1 MKEHILDLKFVMNA
15 ASSNNNRSLLLNT
28 PSSSGSPT
36 SVTASPSSD
45 SVASSSSAV
54 IRMVMYKISFQNY
67 FTRFLIYHVI
77 IFQVPVHS
85 RVMITEGQMRKV
97 KIALRTDG
105 NSKKSLN
112 SGASILM
119 DALFTNEQLANMSI
133 SGNKCPSIPD
143 AKPKPAID
151 KDILNEM
158 ISMMR
163 LDPFYFMLTT

>member
-1 MKEHILDLKFVMNA
+1 
-15 ASSNNNRSLLLNT
+15 
-28 PSSSGSPT
+28 
-36 SVTASPSSD
+36 
-45 SVASSSSAV
+45 
-54 IRMVMYKISFQNY
+54 
-67 FTRFLIYHVI
+67 
-77 IFQVPVHS
+77 
-85 RVMITEGQMRKV
+85 MRKV

-133 SGNKCPSIPD
+133 CGNKCPSIPD

-151 KDILNEM
+151 KDILNE

-163 LDPFYFMLTT
+163 LDPFYFMLTTSILNQFTFLCFLVRFLY

>member
-1 MKEHILDLKFVMNA
+1 
-15 ASSNNNRSLLLNT
+15 
-28 PSSSGSPT
+28 
-36 SVTASPSSD
+36 
-45 SVASSSSAV
+45 
-54 IRMVMYKISFQNY
+54 
-67 FTRFLIYHVI
+67 
-77 IFQVPVHS
+77 
-85 RVMITEGQMRKV
+85 MRKV

-133 SGNKCPSIPD
+133 CGNKCPSIPD

-163 LDPFYFMLTT
+163 LDPFYFMLTTSILNQFTFYVFLLGFFIKFWDDTNKGVILTEQQVRDAVTAN